1 MRPAGPTPSA
11 ARTTQRAP
19 ASGKRVVVRHVEP
32 TDERAFVQA
41 ARRSHALHGGWV
53 TAPQTGTAFRD
64 YVARFVAPAHHGFVV
79 LTAEGEDIAGA
90 INLTNIVM
98 GSFRSGCLGYFA
110 FAGFER
116 RGLMAE
122 GLAQVCRIAF
132 RRLKLHRVEAN
143 IQPDNQA
150 SIALA
155 RACGFRREGYSPRYL
170 KIGGRWRDHERW
182 ALLAD
187 R

>member
-1 MRPAGPTPSA
+1 M
-11 ARTTQRAP
+11 ARE
-19 ASGKRVVVRHVEP
+19 RVVVRHVEP
-32 TDERAFVQA
+32 GDERPFVDA
-41 ARRSHALHGGWV
+41 ARRSRALHGHWV
-53 TAPQTGTAFRD
+53 TAPLTPAAFRD
-64 YVARFVAPAHHGFVV
+64 YIARFVPPAHHGFVV
-79 LTAEGEDIAGA
+79 LTADVGALAGA
-90 INLTNIVM
+90 VNLTNIVM
-98 GSFRSGCLGYFA
+98 GSFRSGYLGYFA

-143 IQPDNQA
+143 IQPDNAA
-150 SIALA
+150 SIALV
-155 RACGFRREGYSPRYL
+155 RACGFVREGYSPRYL
-170 KIGGRWRDHERW
+170 KIAGRWRDHERW